1 MLLNY
6 DSHTLINFHARV
18 LFQEIFNTLKSGV
31 DLFLICIKC
40 MENHCSHVE
49 QESEKNRD
57 RGRGSCLK
65 DDRAASTHQL
75 HSRSNRH
82 RRPLLLLVYS
92 LTTWQQEIK
101 TVAHYTK
108 PMGLSLILGNF
119 PREFA
124 ANLNYNSYSSHIQY
138 LCCLCIFIQ

>member
-1 MLLNY
+1 M
-6 DSHTLINFHARV
+6 R
-18 LFQEIFNTLKSGV
+18 
-31 DLFLICIKC
+31 
-40 MENHCSHVE
+40 E
-49 QESEKNRD
+49 QESEKNRE
-57 RGRGSCLK
+57 RGRVSCLR

-108 PMGLSLILGNF
+108 PKGLSLILGNF
-119 PREFA
+119 PSEFA
-124 ANLNYNSYSSHIQY
+124 ANLNYYSYSSHIQY
-138 LCCLCIFIQ
+138 LCCLCIFIQQLSARESSKIQDALRIQPFVAYKSLIIVSAVIAATAGY